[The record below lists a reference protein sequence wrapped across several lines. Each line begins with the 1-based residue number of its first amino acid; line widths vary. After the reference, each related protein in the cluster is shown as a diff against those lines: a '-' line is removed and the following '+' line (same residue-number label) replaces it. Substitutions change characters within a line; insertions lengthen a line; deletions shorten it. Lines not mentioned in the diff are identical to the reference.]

1 MALEII
7 RLVLGP
13 MENNTYLLADS
24 NSRQAVIV
32 DPSFDSELAMEAVDR
47 NGWDL
52 TAIWL
57 THAHFDHIAGVQ
69 TIQQANGKGPLPVGL
84 HDADLPL
91 WQQGGGARLFGM
103 KVEPGP
109 TPSIHFEH
117 GQLLMLGNSSIEV
130 RHAPGH
136 TPGHVMFY
144 SAEAGAMLVG
154 DVIFYHGIGRTD
166 LPGGSQAVLM
176 QSIREQVLTL
186 PHSTRL
192 LSGHGPETTIE
203 EELARN
209 PFLS

>member
-1 MALEII
+1 MTLEIV

-24 NSRQAVIV
+24 GQAVVV
-32 DPSFDSELAMEAVDR
+32 DPSFDSELVLEIVEKH
-47 NGWDL
+47 GWDL
-52 TAIWL
+52 AAIWL

-69 TIQQANGKGPLPVGL
+69 VIQQATGKATLPVGL
-84 HDADLPL
+84 HTADLPL

-103 KVEPGP
+103 NIAPGP
-109 TPSIHFEH
+109 DPSIHFEH
-117 GQLLMLGNSSIEV
+117 GQIITLGESRLEV

-144 SAEAGAMLVG
+144 AAEAGAMLVG

-186 PHSTRL
+186 PVQTRL

-203 EELARN
+203 EELAGN
-209 PFLS
+209 PYL